1 MNDDDIPGQELID
14 ALQEQRNMAM
24 NDAALAKA
32 RLMRLQNE
40 FAEFKKAAAGEI
52 KE

>member
-1 MNDDDIPGQELID
+1 MDNEIPAQELID
-14 ALQEQRNMAM
+14 ALQNQRNMAM

-40 FAEFKKAAAGEI
+40 FAGFKKAATGEI